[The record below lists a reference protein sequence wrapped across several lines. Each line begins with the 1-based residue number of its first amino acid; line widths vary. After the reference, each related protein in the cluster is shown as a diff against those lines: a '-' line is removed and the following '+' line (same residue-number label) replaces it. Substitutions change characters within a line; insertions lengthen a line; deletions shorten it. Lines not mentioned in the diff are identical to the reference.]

1 MDIFDLKNKTILI
14 TGALGGI
21 GTAIVE
27 LFLSKNAH
35 VIMTDINQ
43 ELLEKRQ
50 SEYLNQG
57 YSVDIFCADL
67 SQDENIQGLSKF
79 INEKGSKIEGVIFCN
94 GIEGN
99 TPSLINLNYFDVQKI
114 LDINLLS
121 ALKISDMAIQIM
133 KKNGSGG
140 SLIYISSI
148 ASMRGNKSLGLYGIS
163 KSALNQLARNIAVEF
178 GPINIR
184 ANSISPGLIE
194 TPLAKQ
200 LMENKSFM
208 EKRLLATPLRR
219 VGQPHEVSS
228 IALLLASNAGS
239 FITGQNIVVDGG
251 TTISDGN

>member
-1 MDIFDLKNKTILI
+1 MKIFNLENKIILI

-27 LFLSKNAH
+27 LFLSQNAQ

-43 ELLEKRQ
+43 KLLENRQ
-50 SEYLNQG
+50 HEYLSQG

-67 SQDENIQGLSKF
+67 SQDQNIENLSQF
-79 INEKGSKIEGVIFCN
+79 INEKYSKIDSVIFCN

-114 LDINLLS
+114 LDVNLLS
-121 ALKISDMAIQIM
+121 ALKISDLAIQIM

-148 ASMRGNKSLGLYGIS
+148 ASIRGNKSLGLYGIS

-194 TPLAKQ
+194 TPLAKK
-200 LMENKSFM
+200 LMENKAFM

-219 VGQPHEVSS
+219 VGQPHEISS
-228 IALLLASNAGS
+228 IALLLASEAGS